1 MFNAMKKYISAVA
14 GLAVTAFAN
23 AQVIQLPKPSTDNK
37 TTMMEAFDARH
48 SGREYSDKAIP
59 DETLST
65 VLWAA
70 CGINRPEEAKITAPS
85 AINSQDIVVYVIR
98 EDGAYLYQPDGHSL
112 KKVSSKDLRKEV
124 AGGQD
129 FAAAAPVSLLLVS
142 DHSKFPAQIP
152 SEAKTRMGVMDGGYV
167 SENICLV
174 CAALGLETVPR
185 MTMDTAALKKEL
197 ELGGEADLVVN
208 NQIGYPKK

>member
-1 MFNAMKKYISAVA
+1 MKKYISTIA
-14 GLAVTAFAN
+14 GLAVAAAGS
-23 AQVIQLPKPSTDNK
+23 AQVIQLPKPSTDDK
-37 TTMMEAFDARH
+37 TTLLEAIAERH
-48 SGREYSDKAIP
+48 SGREYSDKAIS

-70 CGINRPEEAKITAPS
+70 CGINRPEEARITAPS
-85 AINSQDIVVYVIR
+85 ALNSQDIMVYVVR
-98 EDGAYLYQPDGHSL
+98 EDGAYLYQPAGHSL

-129 FAAAAPVSLLLVS
+129 FAATAPVSLLLVS
-142 DHSKFPAQIP
+142 DHGKFPAQIP
-152 SEAKTRMGVMDGGYV
+152 SEARTRMGVMDGGYV

-185 MTMDTAALKKEL
+185 MTMDTVALKKEL
-197 ELGGEADLVVN
+197 ALGEEVDLIVN